1 MQITRNV
8 LPLSDLYQWLH
19 EKKLIINRDYQRG
32 GGLWPNA
39 ARSYFIDT
47 ILNGFPFPKITLRQ
61 IINTSTAKAT
71 REVVDGQQ
79 RLMTIKDFIENSLVL
94 STTSKKYAGKRFLEL
109 DETTREM
116 FLAYEVSADI
126 ITVGTNDEVLE
137 IFRRMNSYTL
147 ALNDPEKRHAT
158 YQGAFKWFI
167 LDMINQY
174 TPFFE
179 KTGILRLREIGRM
192 KDADLMTELCQI
204 ILEGI
209 VDRSPTKLEKLY
221 KDNDEKF
228 MLEER
233 CKSQIKVTL
242 DYIKNDMSSIFE
254 TDDIPIYLFQ
264 SIFAA
269 LIYNRFGLPNISTQE
284 IGFKTISKFSSNIL
298 TANAKIL
305 DMLRDV
311 NERNITGRHKD
322 FVNACLSSTHRKNH
336 RTIRLKSLVAALQE
350 E

>member
-8 LPLSDLYQWLH
+8 LPLSDLYQWLT

-61 IINTSTAKAT
+61 TINTKTAKAL

-79 RLMTIKDFIENSLVL
+79 RLMTIKDFIDNNLAL
-94 STTSKKYAGKRFLEL
+94 STTSKKYAGKKFLDL
-109 DETTREM
+109 DEVTREL
-116 FLAYEVSADI
+116 FLAYEISVDI

-174 TPFFE
+174 TPFLE
-179 KTGILRLREIGRM
+179 KAGILTIKEIGRM

-204 ILEGI
+204 IMDGI
-209 VDRSPTKLEKLY
+209 VDRAPSKLEKIY

-228 MLEER
+228 ELEEE
-233 CKSQIKVTL
+233 CKTQLTTTL
-242 DYIKNDMSSIFE
+242 DFIKNEMAPIFE
-254 TDDIPIYLFQ
+254 TDDIPVYFFQ

-269 LIYNRFGLPNISTQE
+269 LVYNRYGLKNINCLE
-284 IGFKTISKFSSNIL
+284 IGFSSTKQFASNIVV
-298 TANAKIL
+298 ANAKIL

-311 NERNITGRHKD
+311 NEKNEAGRYKE
-322 FVNACLSSTHRKNH
+322 FVSACLSTTHRKNH
-336 RTIRLKSLVAALQE
+336 RTIRLKHLVSALQE